1 MSALPKAVRK
11 QIAEANQIAEEYYK
25 SLQGQQPPA
34 GDPPAGD
41 PPAGGSPAG
50 DPPASPPAASGEP
63 PANPPAA
70 SGEPPANP
78 PAGDPPANP
87 PANPPQEGWEQ
98 KYKVLQG
105 KYNAEVP
112 RLQTKVR
119 DQDEAIRQLRDQ
131 LTATQN
137 LLASLSAQR
146 GSAPADEPPTA
157 RTPAQPMKLVKDEEV
172 REFGAD
178 LIDVMRRVVREEA
191 AQLVPTEVERRVA
204 PVAQRVDQVA
214 QVTTNVAQR
223 VAQSDQQTVLT
234 MLDQQVPKWR
244 ELNEDQGFLDWLDQ
258 IDPFS
263 GYKRGALLQQ
273 AYKAHD
279 GPRVVAFFN
288 GYLKEHAA
296 VTLPAS
302 SAAPAPAGVPQKT
315 LDKFV
320 APGTPKT
327 GAAGAPD
334 GSGKRVWSRAE
345 IGKFYADV
353 QAGRFKTRPEEQK
366 KLEADIFAAQREGR
380 IR

>member
-11 QIAEANQIAEEYYK
+11 QVEEANKLADQYYK
-25 SLQGQQPPA
+25 SLQGQQGDPNQPPA

-41 PPAGGSPAG
+41 PPAGDPPAGEPLAG
-50 DPPASPPAASGEP
+50 DPPP
-63 PANPPAA
+63 NPPAA
-70 SGEPPANP
+70 SGEPSAGDP
-78 PAGDPPANP
+78 PAPPANP
-87 PANPPQEGWEQ
+87 PATPPKEGWEQ
-98 KYKVLQG
+98 RYKVLQG

-119 DQDEAIRQLRDQ
+119 DQDEAIRQLREQ

-137 LLASLSAQR
+137 LLASLNAQR
-146 GSAPADEPPTA
+146 ETAPVQPPQG
-157 RTPAQPMKLVKDEEV
+157 TPPAPTKLVKDEEV

-191 AQLVPTEVERRVA
+191 SQLVPAEIDRRVA
-204 PVAQRVDQVA
+204 PVARRVDQVA
-214 QVTTNVAQR
+214 QAATTVAQR
-223 VAQSDQQTVLT
+223 IAQSDQQSVLS
-234 MLDQQVPKWR
+234 MLDAHVPNWR

-258 IDPFS
+258 VDPFS
-263 GYKRGALLQQ
+263 GYKRGALLNQ

-279 GPRVVAFFN
+279 GPRVVAFFS

-296 VTLPAS
+296 VTPPKP
-302 SAAPAPAGVPQKT
+302 SAAPAPAAQPQKT
-315 LDKFV
+315 LETFV

-327 GAAGAPD
+327 GAASTQD

-353 QAGRFKTRPEEQK
+353 QAGRYRTRPEEQK

>member
-11 QIAEANQIAEEYYK
+11 QIEQANQLAEDYYK

-41 PPAGGSPAG
+41 PPAGDPPAG
-50 DPPASPPAASGEP
+50 DPPPTPPAASGEP
-63 PANPPAA
+63 PAGDPPA
-70 SGEPPANP
+70 PPANP
-78 PAGDPPANP
+78 PAS
-87 PANPPQEGWEQ
+87 PPQEGWEQ

-119 DQDEAIRQLRDQ
+119 DQDEAIRQLREQ

-146 GSAPADEPPTA
+146 ESAPAGDPPSA
-157 RTPAQPMKLVKDEEV
+157 RTPAQPTRLVKDEEV

-178 LIDVMRRVVREEA
+178 LIDVMRRVVREEQA
-191 AQLVPTEVERRVA
+191 SLLPEIDRRVA

-214 QVTTNVAQR
+214 QAATSVAQR
-223 VAQSDQQTVLT
+223 VAQSDQQTVLS

-244 ELNEDQGFLDWLDQ
+244 ELNEDQGFLEWLDQ

-296 VTLPAS
+296 VTPPAPP
-302 SAAPAPAGVPQKT
+302 AAPAPAAAPQKT

-327 GAAGAPD
+327 GAASTPD

-353 QAGRFKTRPEEQK
+353 QAGRYRTRPDEQK